1 VFAQGPVGV
10 ANKHVETAIDEASGK
25 LTMLYQVRR
34 PCHLLKSPHSFT
46 SKNRHVFYPEAQ
58 CFQRHSVRSVLCC
71 TALGSGSFNH
81 IFGMRLSSC
90 MQVTEGACDQSFGIH
105 VAEFA
110 RFPPEVVEL
119 AKRKA
124 AELEDFSAPAQV
136 THGRLHC
143 CCCAVHPTCR
153 ASFARG

>member
-1 VFAQGPVGV
+1 MSS
-10 ANKHVETAIDEASGK
+10 T
-25 LTMLYQVRR
+25 
-34 PCHLLKSPHSFT
+34 
-46 SKNRHVFYPEAQ
+46 
-58 CFQRHSVRSVLCC
+58 QRHNASKGIPFARCC
-71 TALGSGSFNH
+71 AALRWAVARLLIF
-81 IFGMRLSSC
+81 FGMRLNSC

-143 CCCAVHPTCR
+143 CCCAVHPTCL
-153 ASFARG
+153 ASFARGVITRGLPEQQVVFCERGYDSAGLCLMSESF